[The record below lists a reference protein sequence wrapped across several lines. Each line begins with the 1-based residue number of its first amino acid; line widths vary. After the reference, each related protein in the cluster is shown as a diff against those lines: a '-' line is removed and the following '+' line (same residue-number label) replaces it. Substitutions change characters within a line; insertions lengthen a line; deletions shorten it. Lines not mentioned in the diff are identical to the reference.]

1 MGLFGNA
8 RNDKKTWASVVMP
21 ETDRKLDIPVQVLE
35 HATNSY
41 IQQHLR
47 ILNESI
53 GIVLSTKNADTRKSR
68 FDLCVM
74 HYGALIKVKKYADK
88 QQKKEINK
96 AIDSFCAM
104 EDQYRHPNRAVA
116 QEQLAQRKQK
126 KDEFWEDVG
135 VMEMVDIFMDDMSGK
150 KK

>member
-1 MGLFGNA
+1 
-8 RNDKKTWASVVMP
+8 
-21 ETDRKLDIPVQVLE
+21 
-35 HATNSY
+35 
-41 IQQHLR
+41 
-47 ILNESI
+47 
-53 GIVLSTKNADTRKSR
+53 
-68 FDLCVM
+68 M
-74 HYGALIKVKKYADK
+74 HYGALIKVKKYADN

-135 VMEMVDIFMDDMSGK
+135 VMEMVDVFMDDMSGK